1 MLDDAVYYSRRES
14 DEVAAA
20 RSCKDFKVRQVHLLL
35 AAKYSELARQAL
47 AGLREDDIGSVGAGP
62 VQVASRAARSD
73 RRLR

>member
-14 DEVAAA
+14 DEMAAA
-20 RSCKDFKVRQVHLLL
+20 RNCSDHKVRQVHLLL

-47 AGLREDDIGSVGAGP
+47 AGLREDDLASVGAGP
-62 VQVASRAARSD
+62 IQVAERTTRND

>member
-1 MLDDAVYYSRRES
+1 MLDDAVYYSRRET

-20 RSCKDFKVRQVHLLL
+20 RSCTDLKVRQVHLLL

-47 AGLREDDIGSVGAGP
+47 AGLREEDVASVGAGP
-62 VQVASRAARSD
+62 IQVAARATRSD